1 MGAEQWVNIAVGVAV
16 IGFLWNLHRGIAG
29 LRQRMARLE
38 GLVEGFIG
46 APIRGRHQSPC
57 QQPWAGA
64 AGVAEPVR

>member
-38 GLVEGFIG
+38 GLVKGFIG
-46 APIRGRHQSPC
+46 RPYPRSAPKSLSTALGGSS
-57 QQPWAGA
+57 G
-64 AGVAEPVR
+64 GG